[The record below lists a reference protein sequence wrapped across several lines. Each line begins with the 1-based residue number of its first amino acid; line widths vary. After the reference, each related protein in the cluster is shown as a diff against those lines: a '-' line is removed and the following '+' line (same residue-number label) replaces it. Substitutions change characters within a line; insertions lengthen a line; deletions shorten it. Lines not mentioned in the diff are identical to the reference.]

1 MKRFVISLAL
11 IVGVC
16 IMSAHSLWFLTNA
29 RDTLF
34 CLTDEIKTAY
44 SSDDYKTAYDL
55 SRKLANYWD
64 GSRTTLALFFRRHQL
79 DELSESITKLPS
91 YIMYKEDSEI
101 LAELTRIRERIN
113 SLWKSEQPRL
123 RSIF

>member
-1 MKRFVISLAL
+1 MKRLVIALAL

-16 IMSAHSLWFLTNA
+16 IMAGHSLWFLTDV

-34 CLTDEIKTAY
+34 HLTDEIKTAY
-44 SSDDYKTAYDL
+44 TADDYKTAYDI
-55 SRKLANYWD
+55 SRKLVCYWD

-91 YIMYKEDSEI
+91 YIMYKEDAEI